1 MLWIKLAIFKLFR
14 HICSFLRFVIY
25 CVDVTGIHYSVLMKK
40 LSELEILQ
48 NQNKSFN
55 DLRLLYPGVSGQKF
69 KLFSKTDFSD
79 GKSCFSNV
87 LNIIESSRNFGC
99 PYGFLL
105 MVDCPECCRYV
116 QLEFSHLLVQR
127 ICLLVQLE
135 WCFQIILKTS

>member
-1 MLWIKLAIFKLFR
+1 MVEFIRVVMLWIKLAIFKLFR

-87 LNIIESSRNFGC
+87 LNIIES
-99 PYGFLL
+99 
-105 MVDCPECCRYV
+105 
-116 QLEFSHLLVQR
+116 
-127 ICLLVQLE
+127 
-135 WCFQIILKTS
+135 